1 MVQDTK
7 EYKAAKAVADKLK
20 AEQAAKAGEE
30 EKAKAEVMS
39 QLAVAGLKD
48 MELPQS
54 TLDFFKKT
62 AGVGMESMDE
72 KPKLP
77 FLLKVTEALSDNQL
91 TSGVR
96 CAPGHFYYSSTLEDM
111 GNDIA
116 VSIAYISDKFYTK
129 VEPKDNERAKG
140 KEASAKFT
148 QMVCGYFLSN
158 GKPFIMFATGK
169 RLTKM
174 WEFAEEVRPFTKH
187 KETPVPMYAFKVN
200 MRTREESNDY
210 GRSNIV
216 LYDIMRDGAGNLQI
230 NVDPKTLGAFH
241 GGIAKFKEIVGGFIA
256 HNAVD
261 KTTLELLS
269 DRPQAIKTVEDVT
282 VVDSAAIEAGST
294 PVAPWEG
301 EEATVSVDELG
312 F

>member
-1 MVQDTK
+1 MGPTNKTGYEKAK
-7 EYKAAKAVADKLK
+7 EVADKLK
-20 AEQAAKAGEE
+20 AETAAKNGEE
-30 EKAKAEVMS
+30 VKAREDIMTK
-39 QLAVAGLKD
+39 LAITGVKEEL
-48 MELPQS
+48 LPQS
-54 TLDFFKKT
+54 TLDFFKST
-62 AGVGMESMDE
+62 AGAGMESMDD

-96 CAPGHFYYSSTLEDM
+96 CAPGNFYYAPTLEDM
-111 GNDIA
+111 GNDVA
-116 VSIAYISDKFYTK
+116 VSVAYISDKFYTK
-129 VEPKDNERAKG
+129 VEPKENERAKG
-140 KEASAKFT
+140 KEPYAKFT

-174 WEFAEEVRPFTKH
+174 WEFAEEVRPYTKH

-216 LYDIMRDGAGNLQI
+216 LYDIMRDGAGHLQI
-230 NVDPKTLGAFH
+230 ITDPKTIAAFH
-241 GGIAKFKEIVGGFIA
+241 AGIARFKEIVGGFIA

-261 KTTLELLS
+261 KNTLELLS
-269 DRPQAIKTVEDVT
+269 DRPISIVETANRALEDARVVT
-282 VVDSAAIEAGST
+282 QPAIEA
-294 PVAPWEG
+294 
-301 EEATVSVDELG
+301 SVDDDINVEDIP